1 MSRSSSNSF
10 RFLAALTHGALAAA
24 VAFVAAPAAAAQ
36 GGEPGTV
43 FENTHLPFE
52 SLKAPPD
59 SAFDI
64 VMVSVGV
71 FLLVWL
77 SIAAFLVLAKLD
89 SIQRLLEKRL
99 AAAEEAQGAA
109 SAAADGHGVALAAL
123 REALEG
129 STERVDGSLS
139 AVADRIGGTPESA
152 AAAQAEA
159 LRSSLEEALA
169 TLAQQQRDQTRAIE
183 AALSAAGAPGVAG
196 GPESPTRLIQ
206 RVRAHLV
213 ALGYEAIEVVTPRAE
228 LEGEGAFTGAL
239 VVEARRGGTVHKGR
253 AMLEDGVVSDVELR
267 PAHRL
272 FP

>member
-1 MSRSSSNSF
+1 MSRSSSNSS

-24 VAFVAAPAAAAQ
+24 VACVAAPAAAAQ
-36 GGEPGTV
+36 GGQPGTV

-109 SAAADGHGVALAAL
+109 SAAADRHGVALAAL
-123 REALEG
+123 REALE
-129 STERVDGSLS
+129 ES
-139 AVADRIGGTPESA
+139 AGRMDAALGTVAGGIGVTPESSG
-152 AAAQAEA
+152 AAQAEA
-159 LRSSLEEALA
+159 LRASIEQALA
-169 TLAQQQRDQTRAIE
+169 TLARQQRDQTRAIE
-183 AALSAAGAPGVAG
+183 AALSAAGGPGGAG
-196 GPESPTRLIQ
+196 EPEGPARLVR
-206 RVRAHLV
+206 RVCAHLA
-213 ALGYEAIEVVTPRAE
+213 ALGYESIEIVTPRAE
-228 LEGEGAFTGAL
+228 LESERAFSGDV

-253 AMLEDGVVSDVELR
+253 AILDEGVISDVDLR

>member
-1 MSRSSSNSF
+1 MNLSTSNLSRSFASLT
-10 RFLAALTHGALAAA
+10 RGVWCAAVALAAA
-24 VAFVAAPAAAAQ
+24 PAAICQ

-89 SIQRLLEKRL
+89 SIQQLFEKRL
-99 AAAEEAQGAA
+99 AAADAAEGTA
-109 SAAADGHGVALAAL
+109 SAAADRQGAALASI
-123 REALEG
+123 REALEESSG
-129 STERVDGSLS
+129 RFDGAL
-139 AVADRIGGTPESA
+139 ATLAERIGGSPGGA
-152 AAAQAEA
+152 AEAQAEA
-159 LRSSLEEALA
+159 VRRGLEEALA
-169 TLAQQQRDQTRAIE
+169 TLAEQQRDQTRAIE
-183 AALSAAGAPGVAG
+183 AALSAAGAPAAAG
-196 GPESPTRLIQ
+196 GREGPSRLIE
-206 RVRAHLV
+206 RVRVHLA
-213 ALGYEAIEVVTPRAE
+213 ALGYEAIEIVTPRDE
-228 LEGEGAFTGAL
+228 LEAEQAFTGEV

-253 AMLEDGVVSDVELR
+253 AIVDDGVVSDVELR
-267 PAHRL
+267 PAHHL

>member
-1 MSRSSSNSF
+1 MYPSSSTPPRS
-10 RFLAALTHGALAAA
+10 LVALTRGVQGVA
-24 VAFVAAPAAAAQ
+24 VALISAPAAAGQ

-99 AAAEEAQGAA
+99 ASAEEAGG
-109 SAAADGHGVALAAL
+109 AAADRHSVALAAL
-123 REALEG
+123 REALEE

-139 AVADRIGGTPESA
+139 AVADRVGGTPESA

-159 LRSSLEEALA
+159 LRASLEEALA

-183 AALSAAGAPGVAG
+183 AALSAADAPGVAG

-206 RVRAHLV
+206 RVRAHLA

-228 LEGEGAFTGAL
+228 LEGEGAFTGVL

>member
-1 MSRSSSNSF
+1 MLLSSSNSS
-10 RFLAALTHGALAAA
+10 RFLAALTRAALAAA
-24 VAFVAAPAAAAQ
+24 AAFVAAPAAAAQ

-89 SIQRLLEKRL
+89 SIQRLLERRL
-99 AAAEEAQGAA
+99 SAAEEAGEAA
-109 SAAADGHGVALAAL
+109 STAADRQSVALVAI

-129 STERVDGSLS
+129 SAEPVDGALS
-139 AVADRIGGTPESA
+139 TVTDRIGGTPESA

-159 LRSSLEEALA
+159 LRASLEEALA

-206 RVRAHLV
+206 RVRAHLA
-213 ALGYEAIEVVTPRAE
+213 ALGFESIEIVTPRAE
-228 LEGEGAFTGAL
+228 LETERAFSGDV

-253 AMLEDGVVSDVELR
+253 AILDEGVISDVDLR

>member
-1 MSRSSSNSF
+1 MSRSSSNSS

-99 AAAEEAQGAA
+99 AAAEEA
-109 SAAADGHGVALAAL
+109 
-123 REALEG
+123 
-129 STERVDGSLS
+129 
-139 AVADRIGGTPESA
+139 
-152 AAAQAEA
+152 
-159 LRSSLEEALA
+159 
-169 TLAQQQRDQTRAIE
+169 
-183 AALSAAGAPGVAG
+183 
-196 GPESPTRLIQ
+196 
-206 RVRAHLV
+206 
-213 ALGYEAIEVVTPRAE
+213 
-228 LEGEGAFTGAL
+228 
-239 VVEARRGGTVHKGR
+239 
-253 AMLEDGVVSDVELR
+253 
-267 PAHRL
+267 
-272 FP
+272 

>member
-1 MSRSSSNSF
+1 MYPSSSTPPA
-10 RFLAALTHGALAAA
+10 LVALTRGVQGVA
-24 VAFVAAPAAAAQ
+24 VALIAAPAAAGQ
-36 GGEPGTV
+36 SGEPGTV
-43 FENTHLPFE
+43 FENTHLFE

-77 SIAAFLVLAKLD
+77 SIAACLVLAKLD

-129 STERVDGSLS
+129 STVRVDGSLS

-183 AALSAAGAPGVAG
+183 AALSAAGAPAVVAG
-196 GPESPTRLIQ
+196 
-206 RVRAHLV
+206 
-213 ALGYEAIEVVTPRAE
+213 PRARPIDP
-228 LEGEGAFTGAL
+228 
-239 VVEARRGGTVHKGR
+239 ARPRPSRGPPRGHR
-253 AMLEDGVVSDVELR
+253 DR
-267 PAHRL
+267 HPA
-272 FP
+272 